1 MKPNIEN
8 IQSTPLKNSRE
19 LAVMLKQ
26 LPREER
32 LRIEGAIIWASM
44 AQRQAEQDSA

>member
-1 MKPNIEN
+1 M
-8 IQSTPLKNSRE
+8 KNSRE

-44 AQRQAEQDSA
+44 AQRQVGPAQRMTVPGGAERG